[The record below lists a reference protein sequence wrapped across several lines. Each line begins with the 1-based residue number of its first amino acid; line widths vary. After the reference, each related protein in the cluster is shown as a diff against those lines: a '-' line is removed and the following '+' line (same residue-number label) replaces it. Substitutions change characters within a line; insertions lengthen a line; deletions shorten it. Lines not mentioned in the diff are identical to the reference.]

1 VLNLRQGES
10 RGMVDALA
18 RTATPQRP
26 ARASWTV
33 GVAIGVTLLLWAS
46 AFVGIRAV
54 GDTFSPGP
62 MALLRLTVGSLALTV
77 FVLVQGKGQVP
88 TRPTGRGALLIAC
101 YGVLWFAGYTV
112 VLNAAERH
120 LDAGTAAM
128 LVNVGPILVAVAA
141 GRLLGE
147 GFPRPLLA
155 GIVVS
160 FTGVT
165 IIAVGGPGGH
175 GDGLGVLLGLG
186 TAVLYAAGILT
197 QKVALRTTDSL
208 TATWLGCITGTVV
221 LLPFVPQAVDELTR
235 APGPAVAAVVYLG
248 VFPTAVGFAL
258 WAYALTRI
266 NAGIMAST
274 TLSVPGIVV
283 LMSWALLGE
292 LPTAAGLVGGAMCL
306 LGVAVSRR
314 RPRSARVPRRAAFT
328 VTDGRRG
335 PGALRA
341 PGR

>member
-1 VLNLRQGES
+1 
-10 RGMVDALA
+10 MVDALT
-18 RTATPQRP
+18 RTAAPARP
-26 ARASWTV
+26 ARAHWTV
-33 GVAIGVTLLLWAS
+33 AAAIGVTLVLWAS

-77 FVLVQGKGQVP
+77 FVLVQGKGHAPALP
-88 TRPTGRGALLIAC
+88 TRRGVLLIAC

-128 LVNVGPILVAVAA
+128 LVNVGPVLVAAAA

-147 GFPRPLLA
+147 GYPRPLLA

-160 FTGVT
+160 FIGVT

-175 GDGLGVLLGLG
+175 GDRLGILLGLA

-197 QKVALRTTDSL
+197 QKVTLRTTSSL
-208 TATWLGCITGTVV
+208 TATWLGCVIGTVV

-235 APGPAVAAVVYLG
+235 APGAAVAAVVYLG
-248 VFPTAVGFAL
+248 VFPTAVGFTL

-292 LPTAAGLVGGAMCL
+292 LPTAAGLVGGVLCL
-306 LGVAVSRR
+306 AGVAVSRR
-314 RPRSARVPRRAAFT
+314 RPRSARAPRRARFA
-328 VTDGRRG
+328 VTDSRRG

-341 PGR
+341 PGQ